1 MDKTFGI
8 DISSWQGDI
17 DLAKLKPDFVI
28 IRVGFGNSIDNK
40 AIRNMDLCE
49 RLGIPYGVYWYS
61 YALSVEAAKK
71 EAATCLALIS
81 GHPVSVGVWFD
92 MEDADGYKARNGALR
107 KDLTSAIS
115 YAFAETIEDAGYYS
129 GIYTSLSWLRDGY
142 VDGCERFDKWIACW
156 GSNSGELTTDTS
168 QYGTMHQYAGDI
180 NKDGYNIDLNVCYV
194 PLSTYSVGSENPTY
208 SGTPNNSPGTN
219 QQPQEEP
226 DAPAVGEPVT
236 SGYLIEV
243 PLLTIGDKGGYVR
256 AAQTLLIARGYDCGN
271 RPLIGTE
278 KADGD
283 FGRATER
290 AVAFFQSAQ
299 GLEVDGEI
307 GCDTWTALLKNF

>member
-1 MDKTFGI
+1 MGKTFGI

-17 DLAKLKPDFVI
+17 DLAKLNPGFVI
-28 IRVGFGNSIDNK
+28 LRAGYGNSADNK
-40 AIRNMDLCE
+40 AVRNMALCE

-71 EAATCLALIS
+71 EAATCLALIK
-81 GHPVSVGVWFD
+81 GRPISVGVWID

-107 KDLTSAIS
+107 KDLTSAMS

-180 NKDGYNIDLNVCYV
+180 NRNGYSIDLNVCYV
-194 PLSTYSVGSENPTY
+194 PLSTYSGNGEVSGPAEEPQDPTVGSY
-208 SGTPNNSPGTN
+208 
-219 QQPQEEP
+219 Q
-226 DAPAVGEPVT
+226 VT
-236 SGYLIEV
+236 V
-243 PLLTIGDKGGYVR
+243 PILSIGDDNGWVR
-256 AAQTLLIARGYDCGN
+256 TMQTLLIAQGYDCGN
-271 RPLIGTE
+271 KPLLGTE
-278 KADGD
+278 KADGQ
-283 FGRATER
+283 FGRMTEKSVGLYQAR
-290 AVAFFQSAQ
+290 K
-299 GLEVDGEI
+299 GLEVNGIIDAETGK
-307 GCDTWTALLKNF
+307 ALLNFE